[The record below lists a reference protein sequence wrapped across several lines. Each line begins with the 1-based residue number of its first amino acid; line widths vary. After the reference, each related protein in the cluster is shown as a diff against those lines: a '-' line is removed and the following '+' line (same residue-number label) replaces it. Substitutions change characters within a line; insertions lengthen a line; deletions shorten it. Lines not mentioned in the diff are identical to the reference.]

1 LGGVSALASNDV
13 WAAGSY
19 FNGSVYQTLVEHWD
33 GAVWSMISSP
43 NPGAGTSN
51 TLNGV
56 SALASNDV
64 WAVGNYVSGSI
75 GGQTLVEHWN
85 GTAWSVVPSPNVGA
99 STNELSALSALTI
112 NDIWAVGYYENGTAR
127 QALVEHWNGT
137 VWAVVASPNP
147 GAGGSWLFGVSA
159 LTNNDAWAVGYQY
172 DGSNDQTL
180 LEHWNGNAWY
190 VVTSSNLGATAEL
203 IGVAAVSASN
213 VWAVGYY
220 DNAGSS
226 TDQTL
231 AEQYTSCPLTP
242 TPIRSA
248 TPSPTSPS
256 TSSSTPA
263 VTSTTPATTP
273 AATATACPIQFPDV
287 PQGSTFYTFIRCLAC
302 RGIINGYADGSFKP
316 NNNVTRGQLSKIIS
330 NAAGFSDTQT
340 TQLFQDVPLGST
352 FQVFISRLASRGQIG
367 GYRCGGAGEPC
378 VLPANLPYFRP
389 NANATRGQ
397 IAKIDANAAGFSDT
411 PTGQQFE
418 DVPVGSTYYTYTY
431 RLVSRSIMAG
441 YPCGGAGEPCIPPA
455 NLPYFRPN
463 ANATRGQTAKIV
475 SNTFF
480 PNCQTPSNR

>member
-1 LGGVSALASNDV
+1 
-13 WAAGSY
+13 
-19 FNGSVYQTLVEHWD
+19 
-33 GAVWSMISSP
+33 MIASP

-51 TLNGV
+51 YLNGV
-56 SALASNDV
+56 SALATNDV
-64 WAVGNYVSGSI
+64 WAVGNYVNGSNN
-75 GGQTLVEHWN
+75 GQTLVEHWD
-85 GTAWSVVPSPNVGA
+85 GTAWSVMPSPNVGA

-112 NDIWAVGYYENGTAR
+112 NDVWAVGYFENGTAR
-127 QALVEHWNGT
+127 QALIEHWNGA
-137 VWAVVASPNP
+137 VWSVIASPNP

-172 DGSNDQTL
+172 NGSNDQTL
-180 LEHWNGNAWY
+180 LEHWNGSAWN

-203 IGVAAVSASN
+203 IGVAAVSAGD

-231 AEQYTSCPLTP
+231 AEQYISCPPSP

-248 TPSPTSPS
+248 TPSV
-256 TSSSTPA
+256 TSSSPS
-263 VTSTTPATTP
+263 VTP
-273 AATATACPIQFPDV
+273 AATSTACPIQFPDV
-287 PQGSTFYTFIRCLAC
+287 PQGSTFYPFIRCLAC

-330 NAAGFSDTQT
+330 NAASFSDAQT
-340 TQLFQDVPLGST
+340 TQMFQDVPVGST
-352 FQVFISRLASRGQIG
+352 FQVFIGRLASRGQIG

-378 VLPANLPYFRP
+378 FVPANLPYFRP

-397 IAKIDANAAGFSDT
+397 IAKIDANAAGFSNT
-411 PTGQQFE
+411 PSGQQFE
-418 DVPVGSTYYTYTY
+418 DVCPGSTYYTYTY
-431 RLVSRSIMAG
+431 RLVSRSIMGG
-441 YPCGGAGEPCIPPA
+441 YSCGGVGEPCILPA

-463 ANATRGQTAKIV
+463 ANATRGQTSKIV
-475 SNTFF
+475 ANTFF